1 MFMFEGLKLKEELPI
16 IVLYLFLQIP
26 LICFV
31 FYETYLELFFKIL
44 VFQVFLATVLFII
57 YTVKYN
63 LEKKMIKNE

>member
-26 LICFV
+26 IICFV
-31 FYETYLELFFKIL
+31 SFTTYLELFFKIL